1 MNDGEDDRFIRH
13 HYRLSGDDVEIFQ
26 YSVGA
31 GVDDGEWGVVVVD
44 FLVDSLSWNRHRT
57 IMFVDEII
65 IDIILTI
72 DDVGER
78 TI

>member
-1 MNDGEDDRFIRH
+1 MNDGEDHRFIRH
-13 HYRLSGDDVEIFQ
+13 HHRLSGDDAEIFQ

-44 FLVDSLSWNRHRT
+44 FLVDSLPWNCHR
-57 IMFVDEII
+57 II